1 MARSAKRRS
10 ATAGRRNGLQAGAIA
25 LGGLI
30 ASNPVLVGGSTAFLV
45 TLFYI
50 SANALWY
57 QPFPHK
63 SAFFATRS
71 IGHFPAVET
80 SEPVTTIKIE
90 RPQAVPIP
98 ATAPAAP
105 APVAAGRD
113 PAVQQVQEILKSL
126 GFYADA
132 VDGIVGPNTQK
143 AIAAYQRKVGL
154 AASGEIDEVLLE
166 QLGASPATSSVV
178 PRPAPRAE
186 TTGAIPPAVAQP
198 QATDARIVKIQAGLK
213 AFGNDD
219 IALDGVIGA
228 RTRSAIREFQSLFGL
243 PQTGEP
249 DEVVYNKMR
258 EIGLT
263 N

>member
-186 TTGAIPPAVAQP
+186 PH
-198 QATDARIVKIQAGLK
+198 ATDARIVKIQAGLK

-228 RTRSAIREFQSLFGL
+228 RTRGAIREFQSLFGL